1 VRILERFDRLG
12 EMIHKEL
19 LQVFRDP
26 RLARMVIAAPIAQ
39 LLVFGYAV
47 STDVRHVSTFVVDQD
62 HTQASRDLVRTFFAS
77 GYFRPVGSSDRPA
90 DLVETLDHGRAIVGF
105 HVPRG
110 FARDLARGRAS
121 VQVIFDGTNSNTAT
135 VASGY
140 ANRMV
145 QAYAVAHGGP
155 LRTPPI
161 ELRERAWFNPAL
173 KSSDYNVPAV
183 MGQIMLLLSLMLTS
197 LAVVREREM
206 GTLEQLMV
214 SPLRPAE
221 LIIGKTVPFAL
232 IGLADILLIT
242 LVAVLW
248 FHVPFEGSFLLLVVA
263 GALFLLSALGL
274 GLLISTV
281 SNTQQEAV
289 MTSFLLLMPLI
300 LLSGFM
306 FPVTS
311 MPVAFQWLTLLNP
324 VRHFLEIVRA
334 IFLKG
339 AGLGALWPQFLALLL
354 MGAGVL
360 GFAATRFHKTVR

>member
-1 VRILERFDRLG
+1 MRLPERFDRLI
-12 EMIHKEL
+12 EMVHKEL

-26 RLARMVIAAPIAQ
+26 RLARMVIAAPIVQ

-47 STDVRHVSTFVVDQD
+47 STDVRRVSTFVVDQD
-62 HTQASRDLVRTFFAS
+62 HTAASRDLIRTFFAS
-77 GYFRPVGSSDRPA
+77 GYFRLVGSSDRSG
-90 DLVETLDHGRAIVGF
+90 DLVETLDHGRAIAGLEI
-105 HVPRG
+105 PRG
-110 FARDLARGRAS
+110 FARDLAQARAR
-121 VQVIFDGTNSNTAT
+121 VQLLFDGTNSNTAT

-140 ANRMV
+140 ASRIV
-145 QAYAVAHGGP
+145 QAYALAHGGP
-155 LRTPPI
+155 LRAPPI

-232 IGLADILLIT
+232 IGLADIILIT
-242 LVAVLW
+242 VVAVLW
-248 FHVPFEGSFLLLVVA
+248 FHVPFEGNFLLLVVA
-263 GALFLLSALGL
+263 GVLFLLSALGL

-289 MTSFLLLMPLI
+289 MTSFLLIMPLI

-306 FPVTS
+306 FPVSS

-324 VRHFLEIVRA
+324 LRHFLEIVRA

-339 AGLGALWPQFLALLL
+339 AGLDALWPQFLALLV
-354 MGAGVL
+354 MGTGLL
-360 GFAATRFHKTVR
+360 GFATTRFHKTVR